1 MTGIEGMALLCL
13 TLNVFKEARGEP
25 IVGQLAVA
33 FVTINRT
40 KQTGDVCDTVFAP
53 KQFSWVETDTKGGV
67 LLPHKRPDRK
77 SKEWKQAE
85 AVAKAAFYAK
95 DFTHGATH
103 FHNTTMTPTWA
114 KRLKYVG
121 QYGEHRFYK

>member
-1 MTGIEGMALLCL
+1 MTGIESIALLCL

-25 IVGQLAVA
+25 VVGQLAVA
-33 FVTINRT
+33 FVTLNRT
-40 KQTGDVCDTVFAP
+40 KQTGDVCEAVFAP

-67 LLPHKRPDRK
+67 LVPSKRPDRT

-85 AVAKAAFYAK
+85 AVAKAAFYAN

-103 FHNTTMTPTWA
+103 FHTSKVSPKWA
-114 KRLKYVG
+114 RKLKFVG
-121 QYGEHRFYK
+121 EYGDHRFYK